1 MHAQEMIRM
10 GANITIDGHR
20 AIVQG
25 PTPLSG
31 ATVIASDLRASAS
44 LVLAGLVASNTTYID
59 RIYHLD
65 RGYERIEEKLQ
76 DLGASIERIGLE
88 DISPDKE
95 CRSVVT
101 AAPGCGAAIAVYGRI
116 IRGLPECQY
125 LFAAYRAVP

>member
-1 MHAQEMIRM
+1 MIRM
-10 GANITIDGHR
+10 GANITIDGHQ
-20 AIVQG
+20 AIVHG

-76 DLGASIERIGLE
+76 QLGASIER
-88 DISPDKE
+88 
-95 CRSVVT
+95 V
-101 AAPGCGAAIAVYGRI
+101 
-116 IRGLPECQY
+116 
-125 LFAAYRAVP
+125 